1 MAPSRSSRTLGA
13 LLALHAGDALGA
25 PFEFKPHTVIH
36 SLHPGPNQTLTG
48 GGFLSW
54 PPGAATD
61 DTDLTRAVLLA
72 YRDAILSDDD
82 DNNNTDVV
90 TKAVGHFLAWY
101 RGDHWPGR
109 RPGTKPRDIGRA
121 TRRALTVL
129 ASSRGS
135 SSSSFSSSSSLGAG
149 QGHGSAGN
157 GSLMRCIPTGLFQ
170 TDPELL
176 VQESL
181 RISAITHNDPRCTVA
196 CAAYNTIVSALVV
209 RGLCVEDA
217 VSAGERVAVSLEGD
231 GGGGG
236 GGHHAD
242 GPVYRAMKL
251 GRTISLKDLADKGP
265 RGLGFPGSCSGFVL
279 DSLTLAVAAV
289 LDDKRSLDRV
299 LVDVVRVGMDT
310 DTNAAIAGGLLGAR
324 DGEEAVLDEWKVL
337 LQFGPEFRRL
347 VDQLLTAQGVFS
359 SYQEGETV
367 RDSEREGKRGNETGP
382 GDIMT

>member
-25 PFEFKPHTVIH
+25 PFEFKPHTVIR
-36 SLHPGPNQTLTG
+36 SLYPGPNQTLTG

-54 PPGAATD
+54 GPGAATD

-72 YRDAILSDDD
+72 YRDAILSGDDD
-82 DNNNTDVV
+82 VDVV
-90 TKAVGHFLAWY
+90 TKAAEHSLAWY

-109 RPGTKPRDIGRA
+109 RPGTKPRDVGRA
-121 TRRALTVL
+121 TRRALSVL
-129 ASSRGS
+129 ASSRNPS
-135 SSSSFSSSSSLGAG
+135 SSSGAG
-149 QGHGSAGN
+149 QGSAGN

-176 VQESL
+176 VKESQ
-181 RISAITHNDPRCTVA
+181 RISAITHNDPRCTIA

-209 RGLCVEDA
+209 RGLSVEDA
-217 VSAGERVAVSLEGD
+217 VSAGERVAVSLEG
-231 GGGGG
+231 GGG
-236 GGHHAD
+236 
-242 GPVYRAMKL
+242 PVHGAMKL
-251 GRTISLKDLADKGP
+251 GRTISLEDLADKGP
-265 RGLGFPGSCSGFVL
+265 RGVGFPGSCSGFVL

-347 VDQLLTAQGVFS
+347 VDQLLTAQGVLP
-359 SYQEGETV
+359 SYQE
-367 RDSEREGKRGNETGP
+367 REGEGLGL
-382 GDIMT
+382 GLGQGAS